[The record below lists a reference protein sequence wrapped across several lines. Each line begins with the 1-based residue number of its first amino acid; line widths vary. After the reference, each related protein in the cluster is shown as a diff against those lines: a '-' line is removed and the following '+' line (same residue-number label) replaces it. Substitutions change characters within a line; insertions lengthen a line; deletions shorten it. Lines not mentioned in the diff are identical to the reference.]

1 MMKKQE
7 MVDAEKRVMPVV
19 PGAAR
24 HRTGHGRAC
33 SRSERCHIDGK
44 QNKRREALR
53 RWRRQMTGLA
63 AGVTA
68 LMCLLTLWPVQAQA
82 AELPIQSRAAL
93 LMEKTTG
100 QVLYARNEHE
110 QLEPT
115 SVTKIM
121 TLLLTMEAIDSGT
134 IGYDDVVT
142 VSAYAA
148 GMGGSQVYL
157 AEGEQITVEE
167 LLKAVCVASGNDAAA
182 ALAEKVAGVSDR
194 FVEKMNQRAAELG
207 MNDTHFAN
215 CTGLTA
221 EGHVTSAHD
230 IAVMSRELIL
240 KHPDIRRFTTI
251 WMDTIRGG
259 AFQLAN
265 TNKLIR
271 FYDGATGLKTG
282 YTASAGYC
290 ISATAER
297 DGMELIAVVMKGPDR
312 DTRNNDAKALLNYGF
327 SSYALVT
334 AAPEQPLMPV
344 PVDMGTADTVQPVLA
359 SEGNTVLVEKEKAGM
374 LERKVTLE
382 PRVTA
387 PVAAG
392 QPLGELTVL
401 DGDTVL
407 LTVPITAGEDVMRR
421 SWGQV
426 FTQLLR
432 LAVFAG

>member
-1 MMKKQE
+1 MKKQE

-19 PGAAR
+19 SGGAR
-24 HRTGHGRAC
+24 HRTGHGRVC
-33 SRSERCHIDGK
+33 YRSERCYIDDK

-68 LMCLLTLWPVQAQA
+68 LMCLLTLWPAQAQA

-110 QLEPT
+110 QLEPA

-327 SSYALVT
+327 STYALVT

-359 SEGNTVLVEKEKAGM
+359 SEGNTVLVEREKAGM